1 MRRRRG
7 SHGTFW
13 LPVLPRVQPLPS
25 VPQRR
30 DGAPPCASKAASPT
44 KRQRSRAAAPPAG
57 SCWGSRQPCPRPAHR
72 RHHCPR
78 GGSSPTNRRT
88 LVLTL
93 PSSLPPRRLPACSPG
108 ARFLQTQRTHGR
120 RRAGTWGTL
129 PVPCCSSPAGRGTVQ
144 ISAPGR
150 VPAGSRAAF
159 RVVAPLNTAGFRRLE
174 PANGRKLP
182 RCWNSFSI
190 THETVQMSRWNRKGR
205 MELDMGAQEPCRNRA
220 VAEKQHPA
228 APGAFPQ
235 PITNERTRN
244 QRPQLFIEGNCKDL
258 CSLNNLLGIVAP
270 DELPSRSL
278 PCLRAVCG
286 GCKSRSP
293 TWGTQ
298 HPPEREGPRL
308 CLRVFALRTAGNCRE
323 HTQMRNVSAFIRGT
337 NGIKRIGSDFPTQQS
352 FSQLT

>member
-57 SCWGSRQPCPRPAHR
+57 SCWGSRQPRPRPAHR

-108 ARFLQTQRTHGR
+108 ARFLQTQRTHGW

-129 PVPCCSSPAGRGTVQ
+129 PAPCCSSPAGRGTVQ

-150 VPAGSRAAF
+150 APAGPRAAF

-182 RCWNSFSI
+182 RCWNSFSV
-190 THETVQMSRWNRKGR
+190 THGTVQMSRWNRKGR
-205 MELDMGAQEPCRNRA
+205 MELDTG
-220 VAEKQHPA
+220 
-228 APGAFPQ
+228 APGALSKSGCGRETASCSTRRFP
-235 PITNERTRN
+235 TADNER
-244 QRPQLFIEGNCKDL
+244 KDKKPAPTAVYRGKL
-258 CSLNNLLGIVAP
+258 QGPLL
-270 DELPSRSL
+270 
-278 PCLRAVCG
+278 
-286 GCKSRSP
+286 
-293 TWGTQ
+293 
-298 HPPEREGPRL
+298 PE
-308 CLRVFALRTAGNCRE
+308 
-323 HTQMRNVSAFIRGT
+323 
-337 NGIKRIGSDFPTQQS
+337 
-352 FSQLT
+352 